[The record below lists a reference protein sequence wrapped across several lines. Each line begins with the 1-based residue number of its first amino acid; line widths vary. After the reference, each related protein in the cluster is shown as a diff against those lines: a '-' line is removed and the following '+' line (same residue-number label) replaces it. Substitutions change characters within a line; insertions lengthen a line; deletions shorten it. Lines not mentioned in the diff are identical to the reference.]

1 MKFRVV
7 RAAPRPYSQASE
19 QFLAPRRGTGLA
31 DSIDRTMARTLT
43 LLIVMVLGGGPAGS
57 LACELWCTT
66 PAAHGHHEAVGCHD
80 RAVTLRTGEQ
90 VASAIVC
97 HDGDD
102 TALFLMEARQ
112 TAGVPAVSSASAF
125 VEFNHVSPD
134 GNMTSAGAG
143 ISNLRPPVS
152 PALPVVLRI

>member
-1 MKFRVV
+1 M
-7 RAAPRPYSQASE
+7 
-19 QFLAPRRGTGLA
+19 FLAPRRGTGLA
-31 DSIDRTMARTLT
+31 LSVDRTMARTLT

-80 RAVTLRTGEQ
+80 RSVTLRTGEQ

-102 TALFLMEARQ
+102 TTPFLTEARQ
-112 TAGVPAVSSASAF
+112 TEGVPALSTAPAF
-125 VEFNHVSPD
+125 VDFNMASP
-134 GNMTSAGAG
+134 GPNMTSAGTSV
-143 ISNLRPPVS
+143 SNLRPSLS
-152 PALPVVLRI
+152 PASLVVLRI